1 MQGMFNVL
9 MVGRYAGEKRQD
21 VLIEACAKCRHAGEI
36 QVILAGKGPLE
47 KKYRH
52 LAEKLP
58 NPIVMQFYEP
68 SRLIEI
74 LHMAD
79 LYVHTSD
86 AEIEAMSCMEAFAS
100 GLVPIIAD
108 SPRSATPQFALDDR
122 SLFPAG
128 DSDALARKIDW
139 WIEHPEER
147 KEMELRYAEHAKE
160 YALERS
166 IEKTEEMFRQ
176 AIAEQ
181 RRGN

>member
-1 MQGMFNVL
+1 MEGFFNVL

-21 VLIEACAKCRHAGEI
+21 VLIDACAKSRYADKI

-58 NPIVMQFYEP
+58 NPAVMGFYEP
-68 SRLIEI
+68 ERLLEI

-86 AEIEAMSCMEAFAS
+86 AEIEAMSCMEAFAC
-100 GLVPIIAD
+100 GLVPVIAD
-108 SPRSATPQFALDDR
+108 SPRSATPQFALDER

-128 DSDALARKIDW
+128 DSGALAQRIDW
-139 WIEHPEER
+139 WIEHPAER
-147 KEMELRYAEHAKE
+147 EEMEHRYAEHAKQ
-160 YALERS
+160 YALSES
-166 IEKTEEMFRQ
+166 IRQTEEMFRM
-176 AIAEQ
+176 AIQEQ
-181 RRGN
+181 KRA